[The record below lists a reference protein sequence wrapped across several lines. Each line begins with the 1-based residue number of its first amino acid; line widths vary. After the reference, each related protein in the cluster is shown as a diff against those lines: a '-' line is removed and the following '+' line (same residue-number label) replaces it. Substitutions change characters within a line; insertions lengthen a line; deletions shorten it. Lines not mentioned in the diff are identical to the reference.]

1 MKQTKTSQEDF
12 NNYLKTIRRGR
23 KTEEKKTTKKKKK
36 LENLNMIL
44 NAINDVIKF
53 IESYGSMMLEAKKRA
68 AEEAKTGKGLKIL
81 ILKVI

>member
-1 MKQTKTSQEDF
+1 
-12 NNYLKTIRRGR
+12 
-23 KTEEKKTTKKKKK
+23 
-36 LENLNMIL
+36 MIL